1 MERRLVLVHDSQ
13 PRRRVR
19 RTVPAWNI
27 LWLRTLES
35 MQLSYDLQIDCDYED
50 TLSLGCD
57 VTFSALGASG
67 DLEGKEVDV
76 YFKRVVGERT
86 SGDVSVGI
94 EEDHAWMDIY
104 VDDYA
109 LHFLVM
115 MYQKAQRL
123 YNPLGFGMLGTIFW
137 NTSDRTHREI
147 REFGENGPDRV
158 WRLKTHKRDYLSEN
172 GFRPPNRGRP
182 ILRKYFAGRHA
193 A

>member
-1 MERRLVLVHDSQ
+1 MRAAYERTEISMERRLVLVHDSQ

-27 LWLRTLES
+27 LWLRTLDS
-35 MQLSYDLQIDCDYED
+35 MQLSYDLQIDCEYED

-67 DLEGKEVDV
+67 DWKGKEVDV

-86 SGDVSVGI
+86 SGDISVGI

-123 YNPLGFGMLGTIFW
+123 DNPLGLMLT
-137 NTSDRTHREI
+137 RECGDY
-147 REFGENGPDRV
+147 RWHVRDDFLQYERPDA
-158 WRLKTHKRDYLSEN
+158 S
-172 GFRPPNRGRP
+172 
-182 ILRKYFAGRHA
+182 
-193 A
+193 

>member
-35 MQLSYDLQIDCDYED
+35 MQLSYDLQIDCDY
-50 TLSLGCD
+50 
-57 VTFSALGASG
+57 
-67 DLEGKEVDV
+67 VDV

-123 YNPLGFGMLGTIFW
+123 DNPLGFGML
-137 NTSDRTHREI
+137 
-147 REFGENGPDRV
+147 
-158 WRLKTHKRDYLSEN
+158 
-172 GFRPPNRGRP
+172 
-182 ILRKYFAGRHA
+182 
-193 A
+193 